1 EFRRVLFR
9 SLFQARIVDDGR
21 DVPGARW
28 SCAGSG
34 LGESDRRTH
43 MKDPCNYRSEND
55 DTLPHDPM
63 TLRILRNGMPDLPPA
78 LFEIEFLVRRTL
90 FVVAGSALLLD
101 RRLILVFRHARGDR
115 LRLVL
120 HHAHGLVSRSGA
132 VADLAL

>member
-78 LFEIEFLVRRTL
+78 LFGIEFLVGRTL
-90 FVVAGSALLLD
+90 FVVAGCGLARAGPVLLS
-101 RRLILVFRHARGDR
+101 FP
-115 LRLVL
+115 
-120 HHAHGLVSRSGA
+120 
-132 VADLAL
+132 